1 MFRPA
6 FALVLPMLNHA
17 LRVCRS
23 VLPVLAVSLA
33 ITSPAAAQSK
43 HDGDVILSIARRTLA
58 AEKAAEALAQD
69 PIALAISH
77 NDAQS
82 IINAF
87 RTGKDR
93 TARERAVG
101 AIIQIGGNAPGRL
114 MQVLQTEL
122 TAKMRNY
129 KSVLQD
135 EVVATLR
142 RKRGEGSVA
151 EVTKLQQQIA
161 DLQSDPGLTKDM
173 IVKTGDPAIKRL
185 EDLLTIDR
193 RTVLAGSKPLAA
205 AKQELADV
213 MVFASRLSQH
223 VTKEDRRLLEK
234 FPSVSAIE
242 ADLNTAEEMAA
253 VVALPIREEWQEV
266 LMQNI
271 ALSREI
277 DSEEA
282 KGIEM
287 LNLMRLRAGM
297 QPLLIDLK
305 LNEASRGHSKDM
317 RTLGFFAHESP
328 VSGKRSP
335 WDRAK
340 LAGTSAS
347 GENIFMG
354 SANHDAAIMA
364 WWHSPGHFKNMMNPG
379 FRRIGLGRL
388 DVHWTQMFG
397 S

>member
-1 MFRPA
+1 MQNAAFRFWLLA
-6 FALVLPMLNHA
+6 FAVA
-17 LRVCRS
+17 AFSFGAGRD
-23 VLPVLAVSLA
+23 
-33 ITSPAAAQSK
+33 AAAQSK

-69 PIALAISH
+69 PVALAISN

-93 TARERAVG
+93 TSRERAVG

-135 EVVATLR
+135 EVVATLK
-142 RKRGEGSVA
+142 RKRGEGGVA
-151 EVTKLQQQIA
+151 EVTKLQQQIV
-161 DLQSDPGLTKDM
+161 DLQKDPGLTKDM

-185 EDLLTIDR
+185 EELLSIDR
-193 RTVLAGSKPLAA
+193 RTVLAGSKPLAT

-213 MVFASRLSQH
+213 VTFAGRLAQH
-223 VTKEDRRLLEK
+223 VSKEDRRLLEK
-234 FPSVSAIE
+234 FPSVAVIE
-242 ADLNTAEEMAA
+242 ADLNAAEEMAA
-253 VVALPIREEWQEV
+253 VVAMPIREEWQDV

-271 ALSREI
+271 ALAKEI

-305 LNEASRGHSKDM
+305 LTEASRGHSKDM
-317 RTLGFFAHESP
+317 RTLGFFSHTSP
-328 VSGKRSP
+328 VSGKSSP

-354 SANHDAAIMA
+354 SANHDVAIMA

>member
-1 MFRPA
+1 MLCLFRE
-6 FALVLPMLNHA
+6 
-17 LRVCRS
+17 
-23 VLPVLAVSLA
+23 
-33 ITSPAAAQSK
+33 AAAQSR
-43 HDGDVILSIARRTLA
+43 HDGEVILSIVRRTAA
-58 AEKAAEALAQD
+58 AERAAEAIAQD

-82 IINAF
+82 IITAF
-87 RTGKDR
+87 RASKDR
-93 TARERAVG
+93 ASRERAVG
-101 AIIQIGGNAPGRL
+101 AVIAIGGNAPGRL
-114 MQVLQTEL
+114 VQVLQTEL
-122 TAKMRNY
+122 TAKMRSY

-135 EVVATLR
+135 EVVATLK
-142 RKRGEGSVA
+142 RKRGESSVA

-161 DLQSDPGLTKDM
+161 DLQKDPGLSKDM

-185 EDLLTIDR
+185 EELLTVDR

-205 AKQELADV
+205 AKAELADV
-213 MVFASRLSQH
+213 VTFAVRLGGH
-223 VTKEDRRLLEK
+223 LTKEEKRLFDKL
-234 FPSVSAIE
+234 PSIAVIE
-242 ADLNTAEEMAA
+242 AELTAAEEMAA
-253 VVALPIREEWQEV
+253 VVAMPIREEWQDV
-266 LMQNI
+266 LMEN
-271 ALSREI
+271 LSLAREI
-277 DSEEA
+277 DAEEA

-305 LNEASRGHSKDM
+305 LTEASRGHSKDM
-317 RTLGFFAHESP
+317 RSLGFFSHTSP
-328 VSGKRSP
+328 VTGKSSP
-335 WDRAK
+335 WDRAR

-354 SANHDAAIMA
+354 SPSHDAAIMA

-379 FRRIGLGRL
+379 FRRIGLGRV